1 MISSPYDADAR
12 FSVKRET
19 AWTGYK
25 AHLTETCDDDTPN
38 IITDVV
44 TTPATTTDH
53 EATAGIHDRL
63 AERGLLPGEHLVDTT
78 YVTAE
83 HLVSSRDDHALD
95 LVGPV
100 ATDQSWQAR
109 QQTGYAVAQFAIDW
123 DAQRATCPHGKTS
136 VVWKELHDS
145 AGHPVVS
152 IRWAH
157 ADCGPCPVRGQCI
170 SHDRPRALMVRP
182 QPQFEALMAARQRQ
196 TTDEFK
202 ARYAKRAG
210 IEGTISQGVQRC

>member
-1 MISSPYDADAR
+1 M
-12 FSVKRET
+12 
-19 AWTGYK
+19 
-25 AHLTETCDDDTPN
+25 
-38 IITDVV
+38 
-44 TTPATTTDH
+44 
-53 EATAGIHDRL
+53 
-63 AERGLLPGEHLVDTT
+63 
-78 YVTAE
+78 
-83 HLVSSRDDHALD
+83 SSRDDHALD

-100 ATDQSWQAR
+100 GTDQSWQAR

-182 QPQFEALMAARQRQ
+182 QPQFEALMAARHRQ

-210 IEGTISQGVQRC
+210 VEGTIAQAVQRCDLRRTRFKGLAKTALGHVFIATALNLIRLAAWLAQVPRSVTRRSAFAALAPVRA